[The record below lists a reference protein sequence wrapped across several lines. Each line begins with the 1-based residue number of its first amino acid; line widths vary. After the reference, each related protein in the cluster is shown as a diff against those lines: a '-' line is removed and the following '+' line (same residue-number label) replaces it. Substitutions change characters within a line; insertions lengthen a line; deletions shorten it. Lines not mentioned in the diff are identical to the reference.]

1 MQIAL
6 PLPAPD
12 SRWAFFLDVDG
23 TLADIAPVPAAVAIA
38 DHARD
43 TLSRLAAACD
53 GAVALVSGRPIADV
67 DGLFAPL
74 HLPVAGLHG
83 LERRDARGRV
93 TRAGAAGAA
102 GEDGDLLAEARDA
115 LTRFAAAHP
124 GALIEDKGL
133 TLALHY
139 RQAPAAEGEARALM
153 HGLRHGSGGALVL
166 QHGKMVI
173 ELRPAGNDKGTAVA
187 AFMAEAPFAGRLPV
201 FVGDDVTDE
210 AGFATINAL
219 SGISIRVG
227 EGAPTCARYDGAS
240 VAEIHDWLAAAAA
253 ALEGSRAGPSGRQ
266 SGGDPADRPGPKGGA
281 RTEGS

>member
-1 MQIAL
+1 M
-6 PLPAPD
+6 
-12 SRWAFFLDVDG
+12 
-23 TLADIAPVPAAVAIA
+23 AIA
-38 DHARD
+38 DQARD

-67 DGLFAPL
+67 DRLFAPL

-93 TRAGAAGAA
+93 TRAGAAQAA
-102 GEDGDLLAEARDA
+102 GDLLAEARGA
-115 LTRFAAAHP
+115 LARFAAAHP
-124 GALIEDKGL
+124 GTLIEDKGL

-153 HGLRHGSGGALVL
+153 DGLRDGSGGALVL

-210 AGFATINAL
+210 AGFATINAM

-227 EGAPTCARYDGAS
+227 DGAPTCARYDGAS
-240 VAEIHDWLAAAAA
+240 VAEIHDWLAAAAG
-253 ALEGSRAGPSGRQ
+253 ALEASGAGPSGRH
-266 SGGDPADRPGPKGGA
+266 R
-281 RTEGS
+281 EGRSR